1 MVFIHEV
8 TMRSDRIK
16 QGPQQA
22 PARSMLR
29 AVGVTDDDFKI
40 PWVGIVN
47 TWTEGMPCNFHLRD
61 LAADLK
67 EGAKQAGLHSFEFGA
82 PAISDGISMGTPG
95 MRSSLISREVIAD
108 CVELVAQGYMYDGM
122 VALVACDKTNP
133 GGAMGVIRSGV
144 PGLVLYGGSIAP
156 GKLVGKNLTVVS
168 VFEAVGQHAAGK
180 ISDEQLAEVEKAAIP
195 GPGACGGQYTA
206 NTMSMVLEVL
216 GLSPV
221 GYNSIPAI
229 VTDKKAA
236 GRKAM
241 KILAEAI
248 KNNWKPA
255 DFLTRQSFLNAI
267 AAVAATGGSTNA
279 VLHLMAIAREAGTKL
294 ELDDFDQVSR
304 KTAVIA
310 DMRPW
315 GTYTAWELWEAG
327 GIPLIIRRLIEGEMI
342 DGNQKTVTGKTLW
355 EETKDASETPG
366 QPIVVP
372 KEKAFKDEGGLRVLY
387 GSLAP
392 EGSVL
397 KLVGTER
404 RQFKGPA
411 RVFNG
416 EEAAMKAVLER
427 QIKPGD
433 VLVICYEGPKGAPGM
448 PEMLSITSAL
458 VGEGLGPEVALV
470 TDGRFSGGTR
480 GLMVGHVAPEAMVGG
495 PIALVKE
502 GDIIAIDC
510 DKGTLELEVSADVLA
525 RRKAAWKAPEPHY
538 KTGVFARY
546 AALVSSAKYGAVLNL
561 PGE

>member
-156 GKLVGKNLTVVS
+156 GKLAGKNLTVVS

>member
-372 KEKAFKDEGGLRVLY
+372 REKAFKDEGGLRVLY